1 MKPDRKRKSVLA
13 NPWILVAPAIVILA
27 IFFLIP
33 YLNLIMISFREVATD
48 RPYGQAFTL
57 ANYKKGLTDTYY
69 LNVLWTTLRFGF
81 ITTLVTLLI
90 GYPVAYHLAR
100 TRSRWKSLLYAFVL
114 SPLLVGVVI
123 RCYGWIVL
131 LSDKGLINDLLIKV
145 GIVAHPLKLMYNSF
159 GVGVGLVHVWLP
171 FMILP
176 LLGTIGSIDPSL
188 EAAARSL
195 GAGPLKTFFKITLPL
210 SMPGVL
216 SGSILVFIL
225 TISAYVI
232 PILLGGFKL
241 MIMPTLVVQ
250 QVLEAFLWP
259 FGAALALILF
269 VCAMVIIYSYNRT
282 MVHVFRGVMGRI

>member
-1 MKPDRKRKSVLA
+1 MKPYGKRKSLLA
-13 NPWILVAPAIVILA
+13 SPWILVIPAITILVL
-27 IFFLIP
+27 FFLLP
-33 YLNLIMISFREVATD
+33 YLNLIIISFREVATD
-48 RPYGQAFTL
+48 RPYGQEFSL
-57 ANYKKGLTDTYY
+57 ANYKKGLTDRYY
-69 LNVLWTTLRFGF
+69 LNVLWVTLRFGF
-81 ITTLVTLLI
+81 ITTVITLLI
-90 GYPVAYHLAR
+90 AYPVAYNLAR
-100 TRSRWKSLLYAFVL
+100 TRSRLKGILYAFVL

-131 LSDKGLINDLLIKV
+131 LADRGLINDMLIKL
-145 GIVAHPLKLMYNSF
+145 GIIAQPLKLMYNSF

-176 LLGTIGSIDPSL
+176 LVGTIGSIDPSL

-195 GAGPLKTFFKITLPL
+195 GASPLKTFLRITLPL
-210 SMPGVL
+210 SVPGIL

-269 VCAMVIIYSYNRT
+269 VCALAIIYSYNRM
-282 MVHVFRGVMGRI
+282 MVHAFRGVMGRT